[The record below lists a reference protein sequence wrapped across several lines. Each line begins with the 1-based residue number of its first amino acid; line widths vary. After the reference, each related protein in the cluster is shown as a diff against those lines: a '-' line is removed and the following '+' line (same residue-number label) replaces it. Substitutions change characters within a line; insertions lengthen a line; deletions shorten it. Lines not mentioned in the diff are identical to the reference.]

1 MLGSR
6 AIQPAEKSSEL
17 HARGGGA
24 GADRASLARAEAKRG
39 HARAASRE
47 DEVRGYPKGT
57 ALRVRLLSLV
67 LSFVPALGTASAC
80 AQGSVPSRPWLD
92 PALLAAAKAEGS
104 LIVYS
109 STNEQEGLPLFKLF
123 TEATGI
129 KVDYVRASDAVL
141 LSRMAI
147 EFRAD
152 QRSYDVVQT
161 ATINKMPPQMLAE
174 YEPAEASNISP
185 DARDPNKRWYGVYA
199 NYNSPAYNTARVKA
213 SELPRSYEEFAQRK
227 EWAGKVAI
235 DGTDN
240 EWLKGMV
247 QYYGERDGIELVK
260 RIVATLRPV
269 VTDGHLAMARATGA
283 GEYWVSLNNYV
294 NLSMNV
300 KLGGGAIDIWALDPV
315 TLFFGQVG
323 VNAKAPHPSAAR
335 LAANF
340 MLSRECQEFLAR
352 FGRLPT
358 RKDVQSNPPG
368 VIEMLTQKKVVTVL
382 MSPDEERKWQ
392 RQFDQLFKGR

>member
-24 GADRASLARAEAKRG
+24 GADRASLSRAEAKRG

-47 DEVRGYPKGT
+47 DEVRGYPKGA

-67 LSFVPALGTASAC
+67 LSFVPALGTAPVG

-368 VIEMLTQKKVVTVL
+368 VIEMLMQKKVVTVL

-392 RQFDQLFKGR
+392 RQFDQLFRGR

>member
-1 MLGSR
+1 MLQSDKRQLRKG
-6 AIQPAEKSSEL
+6 AKGEEEL
-17 HARGGGA
+17 RRSAHILSVL
-24 GADRASLARAEAKRG
+24 ASIAMLVLASGLSPLSAQARA
-39 HARAASRE
+39 
-47 DEVRGYPKGT
+47 P
-57 ALRVRLLSLV
+57 
-67 LSFVPALGTASAC
+67 
-80 AQGSVPSRPWLD
+80 RPWLD
-92 PALLAAAKAEGS
+92 PALLPAAQAEG
-104 LIVYS
+104 LLVVYS

-123 TEATGI
+123 TDATGI
-129 KVDYVRASDAVL
+129 KVEYVRASDAVL
-141 LSRMAI
+141 MSRMGI

-152 QRSYDVVQT
+152 QKSYDIVQS
-161 ATINKMPPQMLAE
+161 ATINKMPLQMLAA
-174 YEPAEASNISP
+174 YEPPEARNISP
-185 DARDPNKRWYGVYA
+185 EARDPNKRWYGVYA
-199 NYNSPAYNTARVKA
+199 NYNSPAYNTEKVKA
-213 SELPRSYEEFAQRK
+213 SELPQSYEEFAQRK

-240 EWLKGMV
+240 EWLKAMV
-247 QYYGERDGIELVK
+247 LYYGEPKGIEVVK
-260 RIVATLRPV
+260 AIVAALRPV

-300 KLGGGAIDIWALDPV
+300 KLAGSPIEVWALDPV

-323 VNAKAPHPSAAR
+323 VNAKAPHPNAAR

-340 MLSRECQEFLAR
+340 MLSRECQQFLAK

-358 RKDVQSNPPG
+358 RSDVVSNPPG
-368 VIEMLTQKKVVTVL
+368 VVEMLTRKKVITVL